1 ESCSV
6 SLATSVAKIEYTPAF
21 VGPRDIIKVIEDL
34 GYSAAVASHD
44 EQLKR
49 LDHSAEVA
57 KWRTALLVSLI
68 FGIPVMAIMI
78 YFHWFRHTSMHP
90 EAQTPVFTAAL
101 SLDNLVL
108 FLLCTPVQIFG
119 GQYFYVQSWKALK
132 HGTANMDVLIV
143 LATTISYAYSVAVLI
158 AAIAFRWP
166 SSPMT
171 FFDVTPMLI
180 TFVALGRWL
189 EHKAKG
195 KTSEALSKLMSLQAK
210 EATLVTRDEDGRILT
225 ERSIDV
231 ELVQRG
237 DLLKVLPGAKI
248 PVDGTVVDGKS
259 AADESFVTGESMPVV
274 KRQGNTVI
282 GGSVNQNG
290 ALLIQATHVGQE
302 TTLAQI
308 VRLVEE
314 AQTSKAPIQQ
324 AADRIAG
331 FFVPLVIGLA
341 TLTLLV
347 WAFVGFYV
355 IDIEYKD
362 RTTRLEATLK
372 RAFEAAITVLAIACP
387 CSLGLATPTA
397 VMVGTG
403 IGAVNGILIKGGE
416 PLEMAHKVTTVV
428 MDKTGTVTEGR
439 PRVFRIYTV
448 IGENCMSLFKMFA
461 AIGSAESNSE
471 HPLASS
477 IASFVKEWLKTEE
490 WATVQRFRASAGNGI
505 SCEVTKINDMLRNA
519 SQEKIDTSIKLASG
533 QVILTRKAHFG
544 K

>member
-1 ESCSV
+1 IESCSV

-21 VGPRDIIKVIEDL
+21 VGPRDIIKVIEL
-34 GYSAAVASHD
+34 MC
-44 EQLKR
+44 R
-49 LDHSAEVA
+49 LLSAEELYYENYGYRGIFG
-57 KWRTALLVSLI
+57 WRTALLVSLM

-355 IDIEYKD
+355 IDIEYEVEHLRRISYLYSWD

-403 IGAVNGILIKGGE
+403 IGAVNGILI
-416 PLEMAHKVTTVV
+416 
-428 MDKTGTVTEGR
+428 
-439 PRVFRIYTV
+439 
-448 IGENCMSLFKMFA
+448 
-461 AIGSAESNSE
+461 
-471 HPLASS
+471 
-477 IASFVKEWLKTEE
+477 
-490 WATVQRFRASAGNGI
+490 
-505 SCEVTKINDMLRNA
+505 
-519 SQEKIDTSIKLASG
+519 
-533 QVILTRKAHFG
+533 
-544 K
+544 